1 MLGEHKLIEVLTIE
15 TKSLGDRSY
24 LAHDGEVAVVVD
36 PQRDFTR
43 FLEAAEEAG
52 VRITHVFETHMHNDY
67 VSGGLALA
75 EATGAVYVVPGA
87 DNPAFAHE
95 PAADGS
101 RFVTGEM
108 VVTAIATPGHTPHHL
123 AYSLTPQGGESIGV
137 FTGGSMLFGAVG
149 RTDLIAEEMT
159 EELTR
164 AQYRSVRRLS
174 SELPSAAAVLPTHG
188 FGSFCSASPT
198 SGNESTV
205 GQQREVNVALTSSDE
220 DVFVK
225 DLIASLGQYPRYYA
239 HMGPANLKG
248 ALAPRYDP
256 PRRLDAAQLRSAIDA
271 GGWVVDLR
279 NRKAFAKRHIKGTIS
294 VELGDSFVTF
304 LGWAIP
310 WGTELTLVGETPEDI
325 LEAQIQLSRI
335 GIDEI
340 SGMAVGGTDSLAQGR
355 VSSYRSA
362 SFGEVG
368 PILED
373 DGTVILDVRR
383 HDEVDQGRLHQ
394 ALHIPF
400 FDLEERMDEVPPGQ
414 VWVHCAGGFRA
425 ALAASLLDRAGRDVV
440 LIDDD
445 WSKVAKLGYRV
456 TD

>member
-1 MLGEHKLIEVLTIE
+1 MIEVLTLE

-24 LAHDGEVAVVVD
+24 LAHDGKVAVVVD
-36 PQRDFTR
+36 PQRDFNR
-43 FLEAAEEAG
+43 FVEAAKEAG

-75 EATGAVYVVPGA
+75 QACGALYVVPGE
-87 DNPAFAHE
+87 DHPSFAHE
-95 PAADGS
+95 PASDGS
-101 RFVTGEM
+101 QFSSGEM

-123 AYSLTPQGGESIGV
+123 AYSLTPQGGEPIGV

-149 RTDLIAEEMT
+149 RTDLIAKEMT

-164 AQYRSVRRLS
+164 AQYHSVRRLAA
-174 SELPSAAAVLPTHG
+174 ELPSGAAVLPTHG
-188 FGSFCSASPT
+188 FGSFCSATPT
-198 SGNESTV
+198 SGSESTV
-205 GQQREVNVALTSSDE
+205 GQQREVNVALTTLDE

-225 DLIASLGQYPRYYA
+225 DLIAGLAEYPRYYV

-248 ALAPRYDP
+248 AMAPRYDL
-256 PRRLDAAQLRSAIDA
+256 PRRLSGDELLTAIDA

-279 NRKAFAKRHIKGTIS
+279 DRKAFAKRHIKGTIS

-304 LGWAIP
+304 LGWAMP
-310 WGTELTLVGETPEDI
+310 WGRDLTLVGETPEDV
-325 LEAQIQLSRI
+325 LAAQIQLSRI

-340 SGMAVGGTDSLAQGR
+340 SGMATGDIEMLAPDRISG
-355 VSSYRSA
+355 YRRA
-362 SFGEVG
+362 SFEEVG
-368 PILED
+368 VVLDD

-383 HDEVDQGRLHQ
+383 HDEVGQGRLYK
-394 ALHIPF
+394 AVHIPF
-400 FDLEERMDEVPPGQ
+400 YELEERMDEVPPGP

-425 ALAASLLDRAGRDVV
+425 ALAASLLDRAGREVV

-445 WSKVAKLGYRV
+445 WSKVSGLGYQV
-456 TD
+456 TS